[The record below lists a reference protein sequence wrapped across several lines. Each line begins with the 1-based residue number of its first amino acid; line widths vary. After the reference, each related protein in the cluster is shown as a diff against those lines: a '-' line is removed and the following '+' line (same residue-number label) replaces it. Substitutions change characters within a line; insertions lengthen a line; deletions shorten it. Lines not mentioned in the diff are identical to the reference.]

1 MESILRQTGL
11 RQTGTQRLHPTET
24 NFLDGRRETEY
35 LYVDVNVKLW
45 HTSLII
51 KKRLMETHPKDHNK
65 TYSIRQLSKEF
76 DVTARAL
83 RFYEDKGLIS
93 PERKGQTRLYS
104 PRDRA
109 RLQLILRG
117 KRLGFSLIE
126 IHEILDLY
134 TPKDHGAAQMRATL
148 AKYRGQIETLKRQRE
163 DIEAAITDMSD
174 GCVWLESQI
183 HDFETENL
191 FTNKD

>member
-1 MESILRQTGL
+1 
-11 RQTGTQRLHPTET
+11 
-24 NFLDGRRETEY
+24 
-35 LYVDVNVKLW
+35 
-45 HTSLII
+45 
-51 KKRLMETHPKDHNK
+51 METPHKDLSHSK
-65 TYSIRQLSKEF
+65 DGHRTYSIRQLSKEF

-117 KRLGFSLIE
+117 KRLGFSLVE

-148 AKYRGQIETLKRQRE
+148 HIPRPDRKPETPARGYRCGDQGHGRGMRL
-163 DIEAAITDMSD
+163 A
-174 GCVWLESQI
+174 
-183 HDFETENL
+183 
-191 FTNKD
+191 

>member
-1 MESILRQTGL
+1 MDNR
-11 RQTGTQRLHPTET
+11 
-24 NFLDGRRETEY
+24 
-35 LYVDVNVKLW
+35 
-45 HTSLII
+45 
-51 KKRLMETHPKDHNK
+51 

-117 KRLGFSLIE
+117 KRLGFSLVE

-134 TPKDHGAAQMRATL
+134 TPKDHGASQMKATL
-148 AKYRGQIETLKRQRE
+148 VKYRKQIETLRRQRE
-163 DIEAAITDMSD
+163 DIDAAITDMQA
-174 GCVWLESQI
+174 GCVWLEEQVVKVES
-183 HDFETENL
+183 ENL
-191 FTNKD
+191 EQSKA

>member
-1 MESILRQTGL
+1 MDTTR
-11 RQTGTQRLHPTET
+11 
-24 NFLDGRRETEY
+24 
-35 LYVDVNVKLW
+35 
-45 HTSLII
+45 
-51 KKRLMETHPKDHNK
+51 

-83 RFYEDKGLIS
+83 RFYEDKGLIH

-104 PRDRA
+104 ARDRA

-134 TPKDHGAAQMRATL
+134 TPKDHGVAQMRATL
-148 AKYRGQIETLKRQRE
+148 GKYRGQIETLKRQRE
-163 DIEAAITDMSD
+163 DIDAAIHDMQD
-174 GCVWLESQI
+174 GCVWLEGEI
-183 HDFETENL
+183 TKLEAENL
-191 FTNKD
+191 KADNA

>member
-1 MESILRQTGL
+1 MS
-11 RQTGTQRLHPTET
+11 
-24 NFLDGRRETEY
+24 
-35 LYVDVNVKLW
+35 
-45 HTSLII
+45 
-51 KKRLMETHPKDHNK
+51 METPHKDLSHSK
-65 TYSIRQLSKEF
+65 DGHRTYSIRQLSKEF

-117 KRLGFSLIE
+117 KRLGFSLVE

-148 AKYRGQIETLKRQRE
+148 HKYRGQIENLKRQRE
-163 DIEAAITDMSD
+163 DIDAAIKDMAE
-174 GCVWLESQI
+174 GCVWLEQQI
-183 HDFETENL
+183 QDVESETSN
-191 FTNKD
+191 

>member
-1 MESILRQTGL
+1 
-11 RQTGTQRLHPTET
+11 
-24 NFLDGRRETEY
+24 
-35 LYVDVNVKLW
+35 
-45 HTSLII
+45 
-51 KKRLMETHPKDHNK
+51 METSVKDLNR
-65 TYSIRQLSKEF
+65 TFSIRQLSKEF

-93 PERKGQTRLYS
+93 PQRKGQTRLYS

-134 TPKDHGAAQMRATL
+134 TPKDHGASQMRATL
-148 AKYRGQIETLKRQRE
+148 VKYYKQMETLKRQRE
-163 DIEAAITDMSD
+163 DIDHAIADMQA
-174 GCVWLESQI
+174 GCIWLEDQVRNLE
-183 HDFETENL
+183 DETASN
-191 FTNKD
+191 NKA

>member
-1 MESILRQTGL
+1 
-11 RQTGTQRLHPTET
+11 
-24 NFLDGRRETEY
+24 
-35 LYVDVNVKLW
+35 
-45 HTSLII
+45 
-51 KKRLMETHPKDHNK
+51 METPHKDTPHNK
-65 TYSIRQLSKEF
+65 DGHRTYSIRQLSKEF

-117 KRLGFSLIE
+117 KRLGFSLVE

-148 AKYRGQIETLKRQRE
+148 HKYRGQIETLKRQRE
-163 DIEAAITDMSD
+163 DIDAAIKDMAE
-174 GCVWLESQI
+174 GCVWLEQQI
-183 HDFETENL
+183 HDVEAETSN
-191 FTNKD
+191 

>member
-1 MESILRQTGL
+1 MDNR
-11 RQTGTQRLHPTET
+11 
-24 NFLDGRRETEY
+24 
-35 LYVDVNVKLW
+35 
-45 HTSLII
+45 
-51 KKRLMETHPKDHNK
+51 

-83 RFYEDKGLIS
+83 RFYEDKGLIN

-104 PRDRA
+104 ARDRA

-117 KRLGFSLIE
+117 KRLGFSLSE

-148 AKYRGQIETLKRQRE
+148 VKYRKQIETLKRQRE
-163 DIEAAITDMSD
+163 DIEGAISDMKD
-174 GCVWLESQI
+174 GCVWLEEQI
-183 HDFETENL
+183 QKYEDENL
-191 FTNKD
+191 QKSKA

>member
-1 MESILRQTGL
+1 
-11 RQTGTQRLHPTET
+11 
-24 NFLDGRRETEY
+24 
-35 LYVDVNVKLW
+35 
-45 HTSLII
+45 
-51 KKRLMETHPKDHNK
+51 METKDISLK
-65 TYSIRQLSKEF
+65 DGQRSFSIRQLSKEF

-93 PERKGQTRLYS
+93 PQRKGQTRLYS

-134 TPKDHGAAQMRATL
+134 TPKDHGVSQMRATL
-148 AKYRGQIETLKRQRE
+148 VKYSGQIETLKRQRE
-163 DIEAAITDMSD
+163 DIDHAISDMQD
-174 GCVWLESQI
+174 GCVWLEEQI
-183 HDFETENL
+183 RKLEDESAG
-191 FTNKD
+191 

>member
-1 MESILRQTGL
+1 M
-11 RQTGTQRLHPTET
+11 
-24 NFLDGRRETEY
+24 
-35 LYVDVNVKLW
+35 
-45 HTSLII
+45 
-51 KKRLMETHPKDHNK
+51 LMETPPQDTSHTKDGHR

-134 TPKDHGAAQMRATL
+134 TPRDHGAAQMRATL
-148 AKYRGQIETLKRQRE
+148 RKYRSQIETLKRQRE
-163 DIEAAITDMSD
+163 DIDAAIKDMAE
-174 GCVWLESQI
+174 GCVWLEQQI
-183 HDFETENL
+183 HDVEAETSN
-191 FTNKD
+191 

>member
-1 MESILRQTGL
+1 
-11 RQTGTQRLHPTET
+11 
-24 NFLDGRRETEY
+24 
-35 LYVDVNVKLW
+35 
-45 HTSLII
+45 
-51 KKRLMETHPKDHNK
+51 METPQKDTSHSK
-65 TYSIRQLSKEF
+65 DGHRTYSIRQLSKEF

-148 AKYRGQIETLKRQRE
+148 HKYRSQIETLKRQRE
-163 DIEAAITDMSD
+163 DIDAAIKDMAE
-174 GCVWLESQI
+174 GCVWLEQQI
-183 HDFETENL
+183 HDVESETSN
-191 FTNKD
+191 

>member
-1 MESILRQTGL
+1 MQG
-11 RQTGTQRLHPTET
+11 H
-24 NFLDGRRETEY
+24 
-35 LYVDVNVKLW
+35 
-45 HTSLII
+45 H
-51 KKRLMETHPKDHNK
+51 KDSHR

-93 PERKGQTRLYS
+93 PERRGQTRIYS

-148 AKYRGQIETLKRQRE
+148 GKYRGQIETLRRQRE
-163 DIEAAITDMSD
+163 DIEAAIHDMED
-174 GCVWLESQI
+174 GCVWLEKQI
-183 HDFETENL
+183 HELEVENL
-191 FTNKD
+191 RENNI

>member
-1 MESILRQTGL
+1 MKDGKRQMDN
-11 RQTGTQRLHPTET
+11 R
-24 NFLDGRRETEY
+24 
-35 LYVDVNVKLW
+35 
-45 HTSLII
+45 
-51 KKRLMETHPKDHNK
+51 

-104 PRDRA
+104 ARDRA

-117 KRLGFSLIE
+117 KRLGFSLVE

-134 TPKDHGAAQMRATL
+134 TPKDHGASQMKATL
-148 AKYRGQIETLKRQRE
+148 VKYRKQIETLKRQRE
-163 DIEAAITDMSD
+163 DIDAAISDMQA
-174 GCVWLESQI
+174 GCVWLEEQVQKL
-183 HDFETENL
+183 ETENL
-191 FTNKD
+191 QQSKA

>member
-1 MESILRQTGL
+1 MDHKD
-11 RQTGTQRLHPTET
+11 LH
-24 NFLDGRRETEY
+24 
-35 LYVDVNVKLW
+35 
-45 HTSLII
+45 
-51 KKRLMETHPKDHNK
+51 K

-134 TPKDHGAAQMRATL
+134 TPKDHGASQMRATL
-148 AKYRGQIETLKRQRE
+148 VKYRGQIETLKRQRE
-163 DIEAAITDMSD
+163 DSDAAIRDRAD
-174 GCVWLESQI
+174 GCVWLEEQI
-183 HDFETENL
+183 KTVEAEA
-191 FTNKD
+191 

>member
-1 MESILRQTGL
+1 MDITAKDIG
-11 RQTGTQRLHPTET
+11 HK
-24 NFLDGRRETEY
+24 DGHR
-35 LYVDVNVKLW
+35 
-45 HTSLII
+45 
-51 KKRLMETHPKDHNK
+51 

-104 PRDRA
+104 ARDRA

-134 TPKDHGAAQMRATL
+134 TPKDHGASQMKATL
-148 AKYRGQIETLKRQRE
+148 VKYRKQIDTLKRQRE
-163 DIEAAITDMSD
+163 DIDAAIQDMVD
-174 GCVWLESQI
+174 GCAWLEGQI
-183 HDFETENL
+183 ETVEAQNAGEN
-191 FTNKD
+191 KA

>member
-1 MESILRQTGL
+1 
-11 RQTGTQRLHPTET
+11 
-24 NFLDGRRETEY
+24 
-35 LYVDVNVKLW
+35 
-45 HTSLII
+45 
-51 KKRLMETHPKDHNK
+51 METPHKDSNR

-93 PERKGQTRLYS
+93 PQRKGQTRLYS

-134 TPKDHGAAQMRATL
+134 TPKDHGIAQMRATL
-148 AKYRGQIETLKRQRE
+148 NKYRGQIETLNRQRE
-163 DIEAAITDMSD
+163 DIDAAIKDMVD
-174 GCVWLESQI
+174 GCAWLEGQI
-183 HDFETENL
+183 HELEAETLN
-191 FTNKD
+191 

>member
-1 MESILRQTGL
+1 ML
-11 RQTGTQRLHPTET
+11 
-24 NFLDGRRETEY
+24 LDRDHKYKY
-35 LYVDVNVKLW
+35 LDVYVNVKIF
-45 HTSLII
+45 HDN
-51 KKRLMETHPKDHNK
+51 KGREPHLMDNR

-104 PRDRA
+104 ARDRA

-117 KRLGFSLIE
+117 KRLGFSLVE

-134 TPKDHGAAQMRATL
+134 TPKDQGASQMKATL
-148 AKYRGQIETLKRQRE
+148 VKYRKQIETLKRQRE
-163 DIEAAITDMSD
+163 DIDAAISDMQA
-174 GCVWLESQI
+174 GCIWLEEQVVKLES
-183 HDFETENL
+183 ENL
-191 FTNKD
+191 QQSKA

>member
-1 MESILRQTGL
+1 MEAPNR
-11 RQTGTQRLHPTET
+11 
-24 NFLDGRRETEY
+24 
-35 LYVDVNVKLW
+35 
-45 HTSLII
+45 
-51 KKRLMETHPKDHNK
+51 

-93 PERKGQTRLYS
+93 PQRKGQTRLYS

-134 TPKDHGAAQMRATL
+134 SPKDHGVSQMRATL
-148 AKYRGQIETLKRQRE
+148 VKYRGQIDNLKRQRE
-163 DIEAAITDMSD
+163 DIDHAISDMQD
-174 GCVWLESQI
+174 GCVWLEEQI
-183 HDFETENL
+183 RKLEAES
-191 FTNKD
+191 

>member
-1 MESILRQTGL
+1 MELISKDIA
-11 RQTGTQRLHPTET
+11 HK
-24 NFLDGRRETEY
+24 DG
-35 LYVDVNVKLW
+35 
-45 HTSLII
+45 H
-51 KKRLMETHPKDHNK
+51 KDSHR

-104 PRDRA
+104 ARDRA

-134 TPKDHGAAQMRATL
+134 TPKDHGASQMKATL
-148 AKYRGQIETLKRQRE
+148 VKYRKQIDTLRRQRE
-163 DIEAAITDMSD
+163 DIDAAIQDMVD
-174 GCVWLESQI
+174 GCAWLEGQI
-183 HDFETENL
+183 EIVEQQNASDKNA
-191 FTNKD
+191 